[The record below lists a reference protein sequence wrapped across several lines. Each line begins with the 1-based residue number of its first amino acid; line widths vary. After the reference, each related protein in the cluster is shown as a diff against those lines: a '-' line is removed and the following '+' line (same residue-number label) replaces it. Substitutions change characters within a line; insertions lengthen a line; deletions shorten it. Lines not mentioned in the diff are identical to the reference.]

1 MGVSPLLLMILTLVI
16 DLVVDTAWGRMNAHT
31 NYAGWSTATILAYQH
46 LIPLGASFTFVESLM
61 GRGT

>member
-1 MGVSPLLLMILTLVI
+1 MILTLVI
-16 DLVVDTAWGRMNAHT
+16 DLVVDTAWGGMNAHT

>member
-1 MGVSPLLLMILTLVI
+1 MGGPPLLQVILILVI
-16 DLVVDTAWGRMNAHT
+16 DLVVDATWGGMNAHT

-46 LIPLGASFTFVESLM
+46 LIPLGASFALVESLT